1 MFHQRAFFIK
11 FIFVIVTCSSA
22 DSFLHGQAMPRKLSV
37 NRAEV
42 SLCKLDGERSH
53 IFGEG
58 VAGHVPTILQVICAR
73 RREDVA
79 HAKSIVSL
87 KDLEEAASKFDA
99 EYGPPLDLRLKI
111 DQESADGQM
120 ALAAEVVI
128 KLISFRSHVH
138 SYPNL

>member
-1 MFHQRAFFIK
+1 MSCQRAFFIK
-11 FIFVIVTCSSA
+11 FILFIVTCSTA
-22 DSFLHGQAMPRKLSV
+22 NSFFHGQAMSRKLSV

-42 SLCKLDGERSH
+42 SGERSH

-79 HAKSIVSL
+79 HAKSLVSL
-87 KDLEEAASKFDA
+87 QALEEAASKFDA

-128 KLISFRSHVH
+128 KLISFRAHPHSH
-138 SYPNL
+138 PNH